1 MRVSG
6 GARRAVFLLSFL
18 HQFLVGGCV
27 LRTLVFC
34 RGAAVAQ
41 PGRGGSHSLLFPET
55 FAVLSARRLS
65 AASTEPKEAGWPVWN
80 RLQSAAPCV
89 LRPLIHAFRRLAPD
103 RVSSGDRSAH
113 AEPSRASA
121 AQEQPGNRPHR
132 GPTDAFFGGFLS
144 AAALSWAAS
153 FRCGQPRQQ
162 GVDSAGRDRND
173 KCHCPPRRA
182 PQGIYCSIVC
192 SRMGAQK
199 KMLSTSPQKGGQTP
213 DRTQGSMF
221 QDPDH
226 PDDRVIRAWIKEK
239 IAKHKVVVF
248 AMSYCPYCDT
258 ALEILRNAGVKD
270 LGDVMI
276 DRMDYTPQIQDIL
289 EEMTGARTVPRV
301 FIDGI
306 FFGGCSDLEEA
317 EASGK
322 LKEILSA
329 AGAI

>member
-6 GARRAVFLLSFL
+6 AARRAVFLLSFL
-18 HQFLVGGCV
+18 HQFLVGGCI
-27 LRTLVFC
+27 LGTLVFC
-34 RGAAVAQ
+34 RGAAVVQ
-41 PGRGGSHSLLFPET
+41 PGRGGSHPLLFPET

-65 AASTEPKEAGWPVWN
+65 AASAEPNEAGWPVWN
-80 RLQSAAPCV
+80 RLQSAAPRV
-89 LRPLIHAFRRLAPD
+89 LRPLINAFRRLAPD
-103 RVSSGDRSAH
+103 RVSSGDRFAH

-144 AAALSWAAS
+144 AAALSWATG
-153 FRCGQPRQQ
+153 FRRGQPRDQ
-162 GVDSAGRDRND
+162 GGDSAGRGRND
-173 KCHCPPRRA
+173 KCHCPPHRD
-182 PQGIYCSIVC
+182 PQRIYCSIVC

-199 KMLSTSPQKGGQTP
+199 KMLSAAPQNRGLTP
-213 DRTQGSMF
+213 GPTQGSVF
-221 QDPDH
+221 EDPDY

-239 IAKHKVVVF
+239 IAEHKVVVF
-248 AMSYCPYCDT
+248 VMSYCPYCDT

-276 DRMDYTPQIQDIL
+276 DRMDYTPRIQDIL

-301 FIDGI
+301 FIDGM

-317 EASGK
+317 EAGGK